1 MPRIKITGYYTP
13 TAEESEPAET
23 SGNTGLTE
31 EAHVS
36 LILDEYGTGLKVADL
51 EEVEAELEP

>member
-13 TAEESEPAET
+13 TPEESEPAET

-51 EEVEAELEP
+51 EEVEAELES